1 MKDSLENMK
10 LEEMVVDHKLA
21 VELRL
26 LGVKQKSI
34 YAWIQSTKATKP
46 LLRKMPLTKPINTSA
61 AFTLTE
67 MKDILT
73 RCGTLNVRSDQLS
86 NIVEWQAMEG
96 GPVYETRDGY
106 EVDAVAKMILELLKI
121 NIKL

>member
-1 MKDSLENMK
+1 
-10 LEEMVVDHKLA
+10 MVVDHKLA

-26 LGVKQKSI
+26 AGIPQKSI
-34 YAWIQSTKATKP
+34 FAWLQNSKGVKP
-46 LLRKMPLTKPINTSA
+46 LLRRMPQNKPVNTAA

-73 RCGTLNVRSDQLS
+73 KRGILHVRSTNVT
-86 NIVEWQAMEG
+86 NIVEWQLAGG

-106 EVDAVAKMILELLKI
+106 EVDAIAKMILELRKLD
-121 NIKL
+121 IKL